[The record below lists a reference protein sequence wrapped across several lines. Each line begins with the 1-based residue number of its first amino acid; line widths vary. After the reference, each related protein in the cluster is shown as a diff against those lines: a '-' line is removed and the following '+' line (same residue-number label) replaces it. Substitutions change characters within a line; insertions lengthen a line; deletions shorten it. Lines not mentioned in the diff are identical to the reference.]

1 MRKLRQR
8 VNSLSVKKKLI
19 FYGYLTI
26 TPVLILVCVVL
37 LFNNYNKVLNERL
50 ENDLSSVNALADSVS
65 VLQMDIMDFSTYICI
80 NNEIRK
86 LLMTSSRKERN
97 EKNENAKLWLEEA
110 PMQII
115 QDMMAIKGHCDTIAI
130 YPENGIRPYL
140 RCMDGSAYLPEMNII
155 RGTDIYRETIE
166 SDNGM
171 VWKSVP
177 KGSGDT
183 YITNRTDKVV
193 LYREIFDFSRKRTLG
208 YIVIGANQEQFKE
221 LCENVV
227 KNQQE
232 SVIILDKNG
241 GELSRV
247 GNIDREVEEYLK
259 SDEFVKQNYRERKI
273 HFTYADYDIVCNQM
287 SSSASIVC
295 KIVPRYGLQM
305 QILDV
310 AYMPII
316 LLMGMLIGLMPLLVI
331 ISNVVTKPLGQVSE
345 AIRKFSTGD
354 FEQRVE
360 VTTDD
365 EIGEVAKC
373 FNRMVGDIKTLIDEN
388 YVITLKEK
396 ESELTALQSQINPH
410 FLYNTLDSLYWQATE
425 AENDEIAESI
435 LALSQLF
442 KLVLSRGTKE
452 VTVGHE
458 MELVSRYLQIQKMR
472 FTKRLNYEVRV
483 EDEILRAK
491 IPKLIIQPFVENAI
505 VHGFENISIPCRLKV
520 TGKREGDYIRF
531 EIKDTGIGMR
541 QDQIDAIWEE
551 ESIQY
556 SKQRIGRY
564 AIKNIKERLE
574 LKYDRNFT
582 LKIQSNVGK
591 GTTVILIIPFEEEEA

>member
-1 MRKLRQR
+1 MINLRQKI
-8 VNSLSVKKKLI
+8 NSLSVKKKLVL
-19 FYGYLTI
+19 YGYLTI
-26 TPVLILVCVVL
+26 TPVLVVVCIVL
-37 LFNNYNKVLNERL
+37 LFSNYNKVLNQRL
-50 ENDLSSVNALADSVS
+50 ENDLSSVNALADSIN
-65 VLQMDIMDFSTYICI
+65 VLQGDIKDFSTYICI
-80 NNEIRK
+80 NNDVRK
-86 LLMTSSRKERN
+86 LLSVNRQSEKEQ
-97 EKNENAKLWLEEA
+97 KNQNAKLWLEEA
-110 PMQII
+110 PMQIV

-140 RCMDGSAYLPEMNII
+140 RCMDGSSYISQMDII
-155 RGTDIYRETIE
+155 RDTDIYKETIE

-171 VWKSVP
+171 VWKSVS

-183 YITNRTDKVV
+183 YITNRSDKIV
-193 LYREIFDFSRKRTLG
+193 LYREIFDMARKKTLG
-208 YIVIGANQEQFKE
+208 YIVIGASQEQFKD

-227 KNQQE
+227 KDGE
-232 SVIILDKNG
+232 GVIVLDKNG

-247 GNIDREVEEYLK
+247 GKIDEDVETYLK
-259 SDEFVKQNYRERKI
+259 SDIFMKKSYKDREN
-273 HFTYADYDIVCNQM
+273 HFSYGNFDVVCNQI
-287 SSSASIVC
+287 SENASIVC
-295 KIVPRYGLQM
+295 KIVPRYRLQM
-305 QILDV
+305 QVFDV
-310 AYMPII
+310 AYMPIM
-316 LLMGMLIGLMPLLVI
+316 LLLGMLVGLMPLLLI
-331 ISNVVTKPLGQVSE
+331 ISNIVTKPLSKVSE

-360 VTTDD
+360 VTTND
-365 EIGEVAKC
+365 EVGEVAKC
-373 FNRMVGDIKTLIDEN
+373 FNRMVGDIKKLIDEN

-425 AENDEIAESI
+425 VGNDEIAESI

-442 KLVLSRGTKE
+442 KLVLSRGSKE

-458 MELVSRYLQIQKMR
+458 IELISRYLQIQKMR
-472 FTKRLNYEVRV
+472 FTKRLNYSVEV
-483 EDEILRAK
+483 DESIIKAK

-505 VHGFENISIPCRLKV
+505 VHGFENVSVPCNLKV
-520 TGKREGDYIRF
+520 TGKREGSNIRF

-551 ESIQY
+551 ESAQY

-564 AIKNIKERLE
+564 AIKNIRERLE
-574 LKYDRNFT
+574 LKYDGKFT
-582 LKIQSNVGK
+582 LDIQSAVGK